1 MLLIVILASESL
13 VYANDFTDTKM
24 SPEIELM
31 YENMSNISS
40 TIKIFDGSAICTGK
54 VRMTKYYIEKME
66 MTLQRRTKSGAYTE
80 YATWN
85 ASESGVGLK
94 TLKKVKGVKKGYYY
108 RVKVVVRIYSGN
120 TNVENGAKYSSEIY
134 Y

>member
-40 TIKIFDGSAICTGK
+40 TIKNSGGSVICIGK
-54 VRMTKYYIEKME
+54 VHMTDNHTEKW
-66 MTLQRRTKSGAYTE
+66 K
-80 YATWN
+80 
-85 ASESGVGLK
+85 
-94 TLKKVKGVKKGYYY
+94 
-108 RVKVVVRIYSGN
+108 
-120 TNVENGAKYSSEIY
+120 
-134 Y
+134 